1 MSPETS
7 ESEAKPQKRKIAS
20 GSVQVDLP
28 GFPGWVT
35 NDRVLDLRIT
45 TLLRGAALKPL
56 PLRLPA
62 VQHVSLYL
70 FSNSNPTFE
79 FPGADQ
85 SPGTGVGE
93 FFRPLCSERRR
104 RELSEGART
113 FSSCLERKCSSF
125 HNLPVI

>member
-1 MSPETS
+1 MSPESS
-7 ESEAKPQKRKIAS
+7 ESEAKPRKRKIGS

-28 GFPGWVT
+28 GFPGRVT

-70 FSNSNPTFE
+70 FSNPNPTFE

-85 SPGTGVGE
+85 SPGAGVGE

-104 RELSEGART
+104 RELSEGCKNFFLVSRKKVFI
-113 FSSCLERKCSSF
+113 FS
-125 HNLPVI
+125 